1 MRNSSGSLA
10 IFAARVCF
18 CENGLWQMS
27 QGITVVLLAA
37 ILFLLFGRNVALA
50 MIGVVAVIG
59 VAFLAREFISN
70 RRH

>member
-1 MRNSSGSLA
+1 
-10 IFAARVCF
+10 
-18 CENGLWQMS
+18 MS

-50 MIGVVAVIG
+50 MLGVVAVIG
-59 VAFLAREFISN
+59 VEFLAREFISN